1 MCSIKRTYKRKTNMH
16 IYDASNKKQPVI
28 IIISAVTSDYNQ
40 SDLECMGLIKD
51 ILI

>member
-1 MCSIKRTYKRKTNMH
+1 MCSLKRVYKRKTTMH
-16 IYDASNKKQPVI
+16 IYYASNNKQPV

-40 SDLECMGLIKD
+40 SDLECMGVIKD